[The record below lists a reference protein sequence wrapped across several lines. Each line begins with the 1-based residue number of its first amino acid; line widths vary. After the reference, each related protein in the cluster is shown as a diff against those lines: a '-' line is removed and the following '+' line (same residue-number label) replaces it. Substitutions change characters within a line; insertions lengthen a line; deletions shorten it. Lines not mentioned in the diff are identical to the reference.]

1 MARVTVEDCILKIP
15 NRFELVLL
23 AAQRARDVASG
34 APITLERDN
43 DKNPVVAL
51 REIADETIGLEQVK
65 NSLIKGMQKH
75 VEIDEPEEDK
85 DLDVETQTW
94 PVDQPPAEGEELA
107 EEAVDELGRALQN
120 PAPAWTAGAALP
132 GGDIPQANFERF
144 ITQFKQQNAWLPAD
158 LAYRY
163 GRAYGTRARHVIGE
177 ARSLEDLG
185 RAFAPGLYEAELRY
199 LREVEWA
206 RSAQDVLWRRSKLGL
221 HVEPG
226 TLESVTKDIDGWFAV
241 SPAPVGLKQP
251 FKQAAAGQHA

>member
-94 PVDQPPAEGEELA
+94 PVDQPPAEGEEIA
-107 EEAVDELGRALQN
+107 EEAAEDEEVSEDELFVAGD
-120 PAPAWTAGAALP
+120 GAAP
-132 GGDIPQANFERF
+132 PEDVP
-144 ITQFKQQNAWLPAD
+144 D
-158 LAYRY
+158 
-163 GRAYGTRARHVIGE
+163 E
-177 ARSLEDLG
+177 AVES
-185 RAFAPGLYEAELRY
+185 
-199 LREVEWA
+199 EVE
-206 RSAQDVLWRRSKLGL
+206 
-221 HVEPG
+221 PP
-226 TLESVTKDIDGWFAV
+226 KDE
-241 SPAPVGLKQP
+241 Q
-251 FKQAAAGQHA
+251 

>member
-75 VEIDEPEEDK
+75 VEVDEPEEDK

-94 PVDQPPAEGEELA
+94 PVDQPPAEAEDLADEPAEDEELS
-107 EEAVDELGRALQN
+107 EDE
-120 PAPAWTAGAALP
+120 
-132 GGDIPQANFERF
+132 
-144 ITQFKQQNAWLPAD
+144 
-158 LAYRY
+158 
-163 GRAYGTRARHVIGE
+163 
-177 ARSLEDLG
+177 
-185 RAFAPGLYEAELRY
+185 LYEAADGATPPE
-199 LREVEWA
+199 
-206 RSAQDVLWRRSKLGL
+206 DVPSEAAETGEASEGDA
-221 HVEPG
+221 EPPQ
-226 TLESVTKDIDGWFAV
+226 EE
-241 SPAPVGLKQP
+241 P
-251 FKQAAAGQHA
+251 

>member
-75 VEIDEPEEDK
+75 VEVDEPEEDK

-94 PVDQPPAEGEELA
+94 PVDQPPAEAEDLADEPAEDEELS
-107 EEAVDELGRALQN
+107 EDELYVAED
-120 PAPAWTAGAALP
+120 GATPPEDVPSEA
-132 GGDIPQANFERF
+132 AE
-144 ITQFKQQNAWLPAD
+144 T
-158 LAYRY
+158 
-163 GRAYGTRARHVIGE
+163 GE
-177 ARSLEDLG
+177 ASEGD
-185 RAFAPGLYEAELRY
+185 AEPPQ
-199 LREVEWA
+199 E
-206 RSAQDVLWRRSKLGL
+206 
-221 HVEPG
+221 EP
-226 TLESVTKDIDGWFAV
+226 
-241 SPAPVGLKQP
+241 
-251 FKQAAAGQHA
+251 